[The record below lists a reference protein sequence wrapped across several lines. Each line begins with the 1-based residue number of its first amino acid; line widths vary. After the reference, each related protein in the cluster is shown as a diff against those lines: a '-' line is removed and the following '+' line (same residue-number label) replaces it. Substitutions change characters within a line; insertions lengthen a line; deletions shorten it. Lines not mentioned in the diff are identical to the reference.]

1 MIRKFNIEDL
11 ENVMLIWL
19 NTNIRAH
26 HFIEKEYWTSNFDM
40 VKNIL
45 PKAEIYV
52 YEIHNKIEAFV
63 GIDNGYIAGIFVSEK
78 MQSKGIGKLLL
89 DKCKQ
94 IYTYLSL
101 CVYEKNNRA
110 VQFYIRE
117 GFTIDKNQTDKNT
130 GEIEYLMAWTREE
143 QL

>member
-1 MIRKFNIEDL
+1 
-11 ENVMLIWL
+11 MLIWL
-19 NTNIRAH
+19 NTNTRAH

-45 PKAEIYV
+45 PQAEIYV

-94 IYTYLSL
+94 FYTNLSL

-130 GEIEYLMAWTREE
+130 GEIEYLMVWTRGN
-143 QL
+143 